1 MKLIRDE
8 KTYPPRE
15 DSYLLSR
22 VVKQISK
29 GKTVLDI
36 GTGTGIQAITAA
48 LNGARDVVATDINP
62 DALKLAKENAKL
74 NKVKIEVIESD
85 LFAKVKGKFDLI
97 IFNAPY
103 LPSGPVPPET
113 SPALAELPQRGHDD
127 PQWSGGKELIEKFL
141 KEAKN
146 HLTEGGKIVYVF
158 SSLTGLEDASII
170 ALEKM
175 EDGEVIYIAEE

>member
-15 DSYLLSR
+15 DSYLLAR

-103 LPSGPVPPET
+103 LPNEAPT
-113 SPALAELPQRGHDD
+113 D

-175 EDGEVIYIAEE
+175 EDVEVIYIAEE